1 MVSTDLTLLLRAA
14 QRGETGASERLWGAV
29 YDELR
34 QVAHHKLLGER
45 AGHTLNTTALVHEA
59 YLKLVDQTRAEF
71 NDRLHFFAMA
81 SRVMRNIL
89 IDYARRRKAQK
100 RGGDAP
106 HIALEDAVVSANE
119 SADVFLALDKALSQL
134 ASFDERLAQ
143 VVEYRFFGGM
153 QEKEIAELLDLS
165 PRTIRR
171 DWRKARAWL
180 ARALAEDDVP
190 AQTDPA
196 QADGEGDAPA
206 QADEE
211 A

>member
-1 MVSTDLTLLLRAA
+1 MVSTDLTQLLRAV
-14 QRGETGASERLWGAV
+14 QRGEQGASDRLWDAV
-29 YDELR
+29 YGELR
-34 QVAHHKLLGER
+34 VVAHHKLLGER

-59 YLKLVDQTRAEF
+59 YLKLVDQTQAEY

-81 SRVMRNIL
+81 ARVMRNIL

-106 HIALEDAVVSANE
+106 HIALDDAVVSAE
-119 SADVFLALDKALSQL
+119 QSADVFIALDKALKQL
-134 ASFDERLAQ
+134 AEYDERLAQ

-153 QEKEIAELLDLS
+153 QEKEIAKLMDLS

-180 ARALAEDDVP
+180 AHALSEDDP
-190 AQTDPA
+190 TL
-196 QADGEGDAPA
+196 
-206 QADEE
+206 
-211 A
+211 